1 MMETVDRRLSVPKK
15 SKISNL
21 IDKQYEDEKQK
32 FKKRLSGVRKISIGI
47 DLWTKKGLS
56 ASFLAISS
64 CYFCTEQNKPEHIL
78 LNLEEVAHPHTAL
91 SIKACVDKCLQ
102 EWKIPKEKILTI
114 ITDNGSN
121 MVAAFKQITAEEE
134 TSSGSDSPVV
144 ENDSDSETDDVLRW
158 VCFICYSF
166 T

>member
-1 MMETVDRRLSVPKK
+1 M
-15 SKISNL
+15 
-21 IDKQYEDEKQK
+21 
-32 FKKRLSGVRKISIGI
+32 
-47 DLWTKKGLS
+47 WTKKGLS
-56 ASFLAISS
+56 ATFLAISL
-64 CYFCTEQNKPEHIL
+64 CYFCTEQNKPEHIV

-91 SIKACVDKCLQ
+91 SSIKACVDQCLQ

-144 ENDSDSETDDVLRW
+144 EIDSVSDSETDDVLR
-158 VCFICYSF
+158 
-166 T
+166 